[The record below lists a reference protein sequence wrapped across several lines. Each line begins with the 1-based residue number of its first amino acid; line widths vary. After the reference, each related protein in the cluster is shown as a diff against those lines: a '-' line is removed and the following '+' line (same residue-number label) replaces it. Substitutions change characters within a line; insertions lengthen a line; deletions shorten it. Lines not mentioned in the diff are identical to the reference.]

1 MISILAARK
10 LTGSY
15 LRNQTDEQVQDLLNQ
30 IYGLAEIVV
39 DQAILLGSNKKRGVI
54 DLEKRK
60 EQNGINRN

>member
-15 LRNQTDEQVQDLLNQ
+15 LKDQTDKQIQNLLNQ
-30 IYGLAEIVV
+30 IYGLAEVVV
-39 DQAILLGSNKKRGVI
+39 DHAILQGSNKTRGVI

-60 EQNGINRN
+60 EQNGNSRA